1 VLFAL
6 SPWPAPGSWAGGAAS
21 LCFVAGG
28 VAMPATCFLTAW
40 RPGFRHAFALPV
52 TALVLA
58 VLFTCFGG
66 QS

>member
-6 SPWPAPGSWAGGAAS
+6 SPWPAPGSTSGRVAS
-21 LCFVAGG
+21 LCFIVGA
-28 VAMPATCFLTAW
+28 VTMPSVCFLTAW
-40 RPGFRHAFALPV
+40 RPGFRHVFALPV